1 MKAAVCRQF
10 GAPLTI
16 EDVTLAAPGPGQ
28 VQVRLAACAI
38 CHSDLLYADGAWGG
52 DLPAVYG
59 HEAAGVVTALG
70 EGVARVKT
78 GDRVVVTLIRACGAC
93 PACENGL
100 PVVCDDS
107 HFSGLTS
114 PLTDEAGQSLLQGLK
129 TGAFAEAVTV
139 DASQVVAVPDDLP
152 LDRAALL
159 ACGVIT
165 GFGAVTNT
173 ARVEP
178 GSAVVVIGTGGVG
191 LNAVQGAVFARADPI
206 IAIDIND
213 EKLATARAF
222 GATHAI
228 NSANAD
234 ATADVLAI
242 TAGRGGDYV
251 FITVGAKPA
260 FDAAYGMLASG
271 GAAVLVGMPADGV
284 MSQYELVELASRNQR
299 ILGSKMGMSHIDAD
313 IPRLVALYREGA
325 LKLDELITRR
335 YRLEDINEA
344 IADVRRGAAL
354 RNVIVFDGPDGAGQ
368 AKSGG

>member
-16 EDVTLAAPGPGQ
+16 EEVTLAPPGPGQ

-59 HEAAGVVTALG
+59 HEAAGVVTAIG
-70 EGVARVKT
+70 AGVTRVKA
-78 GDRVVVTLIRACGAC
+78 GEPVVVTLIRACGAC
-93 PACENGL
+93 PACQNGL
-100 PVVCDDS
+100 PVVCDDT
-107 HFSGLTS
+107 HFSDRAS
-114 PLTDEAGQSLLQGLK
+114 PLADVAGQPLLQGLK

-165 GFGAVTNT
+165 GFVAVTNT
-173 ARVEP
+173 AGVEP

-191 LNAVQGAVFARADPI
+191 LNTVQGAAIVGADPV

-222 GATHAI
+222 GATHAV
-228 NSANAD
+228 NSRTTD
-234 ATADVLAI
+234 ATADVLAA
-242 TAGRGGDYV
+242 TGGRGADYV

-260 FDAAYGMLASG
+260 FDAAYGMMSSG

-284 MSQYELVELASRNQR
+284 MSEFELVELASRNQR
-299 ILGSKMGMSHIDAD
+299 ILGSKMGMSRIDVD
-313 IPRLVALYREGA
+313 IPRLVALYRDGR
-325 LKLDELITRR
+325 LKLDELITGR
-335 YRLEDINEA
+335 YRLDEINDA
-344 IADVRRGAAL
+344 IADVRGGAAL
-354 RNVIVFDGPDGAGQ
+354 RNVIVFDDPATIPAD
-368 AKSGG
+368 

>member
-1 MKAAVCRQF
+1 MKAAVCRRF

-16 EDVTLAAPGPGQ
+16 EEVLLSPPGPGQ

-59 HEAAGVVTALG
+59 HEAAGVVTAIG
-70 EGVARVKT
+70 AGVTRVKA
-78 GDRVVVTLIRACGAC
+78 GEPVVVTLIRACGSC
-93 PACENGL
+93 PACQNGL
-100 PVVCDDS
+100 PVVCDDT
-107 HFSGLTS
+107 HFTGRAS
-114 PLTDEAGQSLLQGLK
+114 PLIDKTGQALLQGLK

-139 DASQVVAVPDDLP
+139 DASQVVTVPDDLP

-173 ARVEP
+173 AGVEP

-191 LNAVQGAVFARADPI
+191 LNTVQGAAIVGADPV

-213 EKLATARAF
+213 EKLATAQAF
-222 GATHAI
+222 GATHAV
-228 NSANAD
+228 NSGTAD
-234 ATADVLAI
+234 ATADVLAA
-242 TAGRGGDYV
+242 TGGRGADYV

-260 FDAAYGMLASG
+260 FDAAYGMMASG

-284 MSQYELVELASRNQR
+284 MSEFELVELASRNQR
-299 ILGSKMGMSHIDAD
+299 ILGSKMGMSHIDVD
-313 IPRLVALYREGA
+313 VPRLVALYREGR
-325 LKLDELITRR
+325 LKLNELITGR
-335 YRLEDINEA
+335 YRLDEINEA
-344 IADVRRGAAL
+344 IADVRGGAAL
-354 RNVIVFDGPDGAGQ
+354 RNVIVFDDPATAP
-368 AKSGG
+368 AK